1 MKLTQP
7 ALLGPFVPE
16 QIVSIAFGLSAEN
29 PYPEEVVATNGMFYV
44 FRVLQK
50 RPPSPELFSEKESEF
65 RTALLERKKS
75 TILTSWLANVRDK
88 AEIEINQQFL

>member
-1 MKLTQP
+1 MIPAVPCCLNRLSASLLTS
-7 ALLGPFVPE
+7 A
-16 QIVSIAFGLSAEN
+16 AEN

-44 FRVLQK
+44 FRILEK

-75 TILTSWLANVRDK
+75 TILASWLANVRDK
-88 AEIEINQQFL
+88 AEIEINEQFL